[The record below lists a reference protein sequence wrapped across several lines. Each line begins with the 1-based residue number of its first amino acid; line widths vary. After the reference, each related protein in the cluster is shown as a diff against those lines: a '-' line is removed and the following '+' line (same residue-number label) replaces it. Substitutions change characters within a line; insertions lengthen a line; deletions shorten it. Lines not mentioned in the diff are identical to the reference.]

1 MFTHTVGCYVA
12 VLQHC
17 LSSEALT
24 HQRKTDTT
32 NMVECTT
39 EPLSAMKT
47 QTISGLVKQGR
58 LSGKCE
64 ELGKLCK
71 FASLRPSQLTQRPVI
86 SVE

>member
-17 LSSEALT
+17 LSSEALK

-47 QTISGLVKQGR
+47 QTISGLVKQGH

-64 ELGKLCK
+64 EFVEQL
-71 FASLRPSQLTQRPVI
+71 ASLKLTQRPVI

>member
-32 NMVECTT
+32 SMVEGTT

-47 QTISGLVKQGR
+47 QTTSGLVKQGR

-64 ELGKLCK
+64 ELGKL
-71 FASLRPSQLTQRPVI
+71 
-86 SVE
+86 

>member
-64 ELGKLCK
+64 ELGKL
-71 FASLRPSQLTQRPVI
+71 
-86 SVE
+86 

>member
-24 HQRKTDTT
+24 YQRKTDTT
-32 NMVECTT
+32 NMVEGTT

-47 QTISGLVKQGR
+47 DTFLVY
-58 LSGKCE
+58 C
-64 ELGKLCK
+64 
-71 FASLRPSQLTQRPVI
+71 
-86 SVE
+86 

>member
-24 HQRKTDTT
+24 KTDTT
-32 NMVECTT
+32 NMVEGTT

-47 QTISGLVKQGR
+47 DTFLVY
-58 LSGKCE
+58 C
-64 ELGKLCK
+64 
-71 FASLRPSQLTQRPVI
+71 
-86 SVE
+86 